1 MKKLLLMALISISF
15 QLVSQN
21 QGEMK
26 YINTNLVEY
35 NGERIKIKEAKRMTK
50 EGYPLAFKQFKRA
63 QLFRGLS
70 IASGVLWLG
79 SEILHQIIK
88 KDNEENL
95 DLNDGQDAY
104 DRGYMEAE
112 ADGLSSTLILT
123 SALCA
128 ASRQNFI
135 HLGVKAFN
143 EGK

>member
-1 MKKLLLMALISISF
+1 MKKLLLMAFISISF

-35 NGERIKIKEAKRMTK
+35 NGERIKIKEAKKMAK
-50 EGYPLAFKQFKRA
+50 ESYPLAFKQFKRA
-63 QLFRGLS
+63 QINRGLA

-79 SEILHQIIK
+79 TEILHQFIK
-88 KDNEENL
+88 QDNEDNL
-95 DLNDGQDAY
+95 DLNDAKDAFE
-104 DRGYMEAE
+104 RGYMEAE
-112 ADGLSSTLILT
+112 ANGLTYTTIVLP
-123 SALCA
+123 ALCS
-128 ASRQNFI
+128 ASRQHFI

>member
-35 NGERIKIKEAKRMTK
+35 NGERIKIKEAKKMTN

-63 QLFRGLS
+63 QLFRGLA

-88 KDNEENL
+88 QDNEENL
-95 DLNDGQDAY
+95 DLSNGQDAY
-104 DRGYMEAE
+104 DRGYMEAQ
-112 ADGLSSTLILT
+112 ADGLSSTSILT
-123 SALCA
+123 SALCS
-128 ASRQNFI
+128 ASRQHFI

>member
-35 NGERIKIKEAKRMTK
+35 NGERIKIKEAKKMTN

-63 QLFRGLS
+63 QLFRGLA
-70 IASGVLWLG
+70 IASSVLWLG

-88 KDNEENL
+88 QDNEENL
-95 DLNDGQDAY
+95 DLSNGQDAY
-104 DRGYMEAE
+104 DRGYMEAQ
-112 ADGLSSTLILT
+112 ADGLSSTSILT
-123 SALCA
+123 SALCS
-128 ASRQNFI
+128 ASRQHFI

>member
-1 MKKLLLMALISISF
+1 MKKLLLIILIAISF
-15 QLVSQN
+15 QLISQT

-35 NGERIKIKEAKRMTK
+35 NGERIKIKEAKKITK

-63 QLFRGLS
+63 QLFRGLA

-88 KDNEENL
+88 QDNEENL
-95 DLNDGQDAY
+95 DLSNGKDAY
-104 DRGYMEAE
+104 DRGYIEAQ
-112 ADGLSSTLILT
+112 ADGLSYTSILT

-128 ASRQNFI
+128 ASRQQFI